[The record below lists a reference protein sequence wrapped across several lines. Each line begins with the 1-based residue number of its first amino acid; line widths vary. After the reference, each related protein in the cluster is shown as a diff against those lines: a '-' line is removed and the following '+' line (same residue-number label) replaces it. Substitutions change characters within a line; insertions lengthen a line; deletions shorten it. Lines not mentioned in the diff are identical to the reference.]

1 MAASNQAGLP
11 RRWWPLLVSLAVHS
25 LLIVLWVRH
34 ADLRPVAVETREP
47 VTMLLVPFRPT
58 PAPKPPAAE
67 AGKRKPETSPSR
79 AAAPAAAPVPAES
92 VVSTP
97 QPAAPTAI
105 QPEAPQPPSSGR
117 ILEDSRHDIGAI
129 GSELRA
135 QDGVSPLRA
144 RPAPQQLKP
153 TGKWARFAQQVE
165 DAHREPSSAVVTE
178 EYTSPDGRT
187 LYRVRQGNKVVCR
200 QSGSPGPAA
209 DWRSAGAIAAG
220 AGSKSTLG
228 MQNSAGEVLCPESDR
243 DWKKY

>member
-1 MAASNQAGLP
+1 LAASNRAGLP

-34 ADLRPVAVETREP
+34 ADRRPLAVDTPEP
-47 VTMLLVPFRPT
+47 VTMFLVPLRPT
-58 PAPKPPAAE
+58 PAPKPPDTAA
-67 AGKRKPETSPSR
+67 AKRKDAKPAATSAPPP
-79 AAAPAAAPVPAES
+79 AAPARNES
-92 VVSTP
+92 VAPTQ
-97 QPAAPTAI
+97 QPPAPTAV
-105 QPEAPQPPSSGR
+105 QPETPPAASTGQ
-117 ILEDSRHDIGAI
+117 ILEDSRHDMAAI
-129 GSELRA
+129 GRELRA

-153 TGKWARFAQQVE
+153 TGKWARFAQQIE

-187 LYRVRQGNKVVCR
+187 LYRVRHGNKAVCR

-228 MQNSAGEVLCPESDR
+228 VQNSAGEVLCPESER
-243 DWKKY
+243 DWKKL